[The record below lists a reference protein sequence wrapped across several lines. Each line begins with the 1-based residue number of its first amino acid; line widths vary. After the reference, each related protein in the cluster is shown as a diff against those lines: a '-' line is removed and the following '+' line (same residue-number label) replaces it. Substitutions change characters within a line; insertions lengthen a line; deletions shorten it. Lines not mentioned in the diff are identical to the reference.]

1 MSTVEVRNK
10 QEPIPDEIMA
20 SLGLQEGSKLEVQ
33 PCGNGILLQPK
44 TRIKTGS
51 IKELWGILPKP
62 ERPVTLEEMEEAISS
77 CSEE

>member
-10 QEPIPDEIMA
+10 QVPIPDEIMA
-20 SLGLQEGSKLEVQ
+20 SLGLHEGSKLEVQ

-44 TRIKTGS
+44 TRVKTGS
-51 IKELWGILPKP
+51 IKELRGILPKP
-62 ERPVTLEEMEEAISS
+62 DRPVTLEEMEEAIAS